1 MSTAWARFL
10 FTLDVC
16 LGNSGV
22 YFGDFSTL
30 RPNKRS
36 KSDPKIHASAL
47 GSFGS
52 ALGGF
57 GSAKGGF
64 GPAEAP
70 GKVAGMVIKML
81 GW

>member
-1 MSTAWARFL
+1 MSTTGARLL
-10 FTLDVC
+10 FTLDAF
-16 LGNSGV
+16 LGHLGID
-22 YFGDFSTL
+22 FGESFNLATK
-30 RPNKRS
+30 KRS

-70 GKVAGMVIKML
+70 RKVAVMVIEM
-81 GW
+81 